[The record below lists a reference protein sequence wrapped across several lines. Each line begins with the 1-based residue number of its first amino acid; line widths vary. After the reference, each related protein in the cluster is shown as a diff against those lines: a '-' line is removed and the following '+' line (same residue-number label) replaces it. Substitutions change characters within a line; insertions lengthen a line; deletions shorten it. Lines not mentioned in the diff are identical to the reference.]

1 MKLIRK
7 ELFRGTGVLKIDI
20 PDGVEA
26 LYDECFSQC
35 ASLSRVTFGESSSLK
50 LIGKEAFYGSGVRE
64 IHAPARAKMVCDAGP
79 GYPLIAKPRSC
90 WA

>member
-1 MKLIRK
+1 MQMVRL
-7 ELFRGTGVLKIDI
+7 VSI
-20 PDGVEA
+20 PDVVEE
-26 LYDECFSQC
+26 LCEGRFSECE
-35 ASLSRVTFGESSSLK
+35 SLSRVTFGESSSLK
-50 LIGKEAFYGSGVRE
+50 LIGREAFRGSGVRE